1 MGTERINRR
10 FVEAGH
16 RAEWARDEVKL
27 VLDNQVGRGQ
37 GLMEHLAALRLGRG
51 VEAARIVTVG
61 TAQQRPAGS
70 DPGQRRELIHGGDQ
84 EGGQATVDRLI
95 HRDDRQWAVAA
106 EVTRNVATDDAEFA
120 GCIGV
125 GTQAKRVRREAG
137 VAPRAVFQ
145 RDRCGAALRVFFVA
159 NNQRTRRILAFV
171 ALLAHRVG
179 RGSLAHP
186 QANLKGPGAVALRCL
201 LPLQFQRTDQAGRTG
216 QLIERQQAQ
225 GIAHDHAHPGPGF
238 PLVAGVTDAAQD
250 DGERSQSQVR
260 FGFAAAGGEEEQIY
274 AGSIR
279 VVRVS
284 QTGQVEQDEG

>member
-1 MGTERINRR
+1 MGAERINRG
-10 FVEAGH
+10 FVETGH

-37 GLMEHLAALRLGRG
+37 GLTEHLAAFRFGCG
-51 VEAARIVTVG
+51 VESARVVTVG

-70 DPGQRRELIHGGDQ
+70 NPGQRRKLIHGGDQ
-84 EGGQATVDRLI
+84 EGGQATVDHFI

-106 EVTRNVATDDAEFA
+106 EVARKIATNDAELA

-125 GTQAKRVRREAG
+125 GPQAKRVRREAG
-137 VAPRAVFQ
+137 VAPGAVFQ

-171 ALLAHRVG
+171 ALLAHEVG

-201 LPLQFQRTDQAGRTG
+201 LAL
-216 QLIERQQAQ
+216 
-225 GIAHDHAHPGPGF
+225 
-238 PLVAGVTDAAQD
+238 
-250 DGERSQSQVR
+250 
-260 FGFAAAGGEEEQIY
+260 
-274 AGSIR
+274 
-279 VVRVS
+279 
-284 QTGQVEQDEG
+284 